1 VFNIGPAEL
10 LIIGLVLLIAVGPE
24 QLPSVIRR
32 AGSTV
37 AQFRSMTDGLR
48 SEFMAGLDEI
58 ERATDI
64 ERWSAEDS
72 DVGKGDAATRRS
84 AAKDTSAGAD
94 RPASADQATTGGGTA
109 ASGPEPPTGPDQ
121 VADTLFTDPGPDPRP
136 DPDQES
142 AAGAPPAAQPDAVPE
157 AAPDA
162 GPDPLANGANSA
174 SEGGSSES
182 ASPAETGEATS

>member
-1 VFNIGPAEL
+1 MFNIGPAEL

-58 ERATDI
+58 ERATDV
-64 ERWSAEDS
+64 ERWSDQDS

-84 AAKDTSAGAD
+84 TTNDTSADADRSTGGPEKPVTGAD
-94 RPASADQATTGGGTA
+94 LLPGGKGPAGIDAEPSEGTGDARDRGTD
-109 ASGPEPPTGPDQ
+109 G
-121 VADTLFTDPGPDPRP
+121 VADTLFTTPDPPAGPGPASANGGTAASEAPGADPAS
-136 DPDQES
+136 S
-142 AAGAPPAAQPDAVPE
+142 A
-157 AAPDA
+157 DA
-162 GPDPLANGANSA
+162 G
-174 SEGGSSES
+174 EG
-182 ASPAETGEATS
+182 TT

>member
-1 VFNIGPAEL
+1 MFNIGPAEL

-64 ERWSAEDS
+64 ESWSAEDS

-84 AAKDTSAGAD
+84 AAKDTSAEAD
-94 RPASADQATTGGGTA
+94 RSADTAPVTGDDAATPAPPPSTE
-109 ASGPEPPTGPDQ
+109 ASE
-121 VADTLFTDPGPDPRP
+121 VADTLFTDSTPETDAAPAPDSGLAPEP
-136 DPDQES
+136 DAAPPS
-142 AAGAPPAAQPDAVPE
+142 AANGTSDGSEE
-157 AAPDA
+157 AA
-162 GPDPLANGANSA
+162 GNSA
-174 SEGGSSES
+174 SRADAGE
-182 ASPAETGEATS
+182 ETP